1 MSNAGPMRGTGN
13 PADSD
18 PARNTDPAYRNDDPA
33 DRDDDRAYR
42 GDAPYDR
49 PADYTVA
56 PDRREVVRRE
66 KEAFGG
72 LKFGSS
78 FFGWLAASGTALLLT
93 ALVASAGAVLQLSGT
108 VDTTNT
114 SVDQV
119 RTIGFVGGI
128 VLLAVVF
135 IAYFAGGYV
144 AGRMARFNGARQGFG
159 VWLWALIFA
168 VVIAGLGI
176 LAGARFDVL
185 ARLNSFP
192 RLPVNE
198 GTLTTAGIM
207 VAVAMLVVSLVGAML
222 GGLAGMRYHRRV
234 DKAGLGA

>member
-1 MSNAGPMRGTGN
+1 MSNASGMRNTGN

-18 PARNTDPAYRNDDPA
+18 PARNTDPAYRNDNPA
-33 DRDDDRAYR
+33 YRDDDRAYR
-42 GDAPYDR
+42 GDAPSDR
-49 PADYTVA
+49 SDYTAA

-114 SVDQV
+114 NVDQV

-198 GTLTTAGIM
+198 GTLTTAGIL
-207 VAVAMLVVSLVGAML
+207 VAIGMLVVSLVAAVL

>member
-1 MSNAGPMRGTGN
+1 MSTGSMRSTDN
-13 PADSD
+13 PHDPDSD
-18 PARNTDPAYRNDDPA
+18 RSPDPAYRNDDPA
-33 DRDDDRAYR
+33 YR
-42 GDAPYDR
+42 TDAPYDR
-49 PADYTVA
+49 STVPDHAPGEYVVA

-72 LKFGSS
+72 LKFGSA

-93 ALVASAGAVLQLSGT
+93 ALVASAGAVLRLSGT
-108 VDTTNT
+108 VDTTSPN
-114 SVDQV
+114 VEQV

-128 VLLAVVF
+128 VLLAVIL

-168 VVIAGLGI
+168 VLIAALGM

-198 GTLTTAGIM
+198 GQLTSAGIIA
-207 VAVAMLVVSLVGAML
+207 AVGMLVVSLVGAVL

-234 DKAGLGA
+234 DKAGLGR

>member
-1 MSNAGPMRGTGN
+1 MS
-13 PADSD
+13 S
-18 PARNTDPAYRNDDPA
+18 
-33 DRDDDRAYR
+33 
-42 GDAPYDR
+42 YDR
-49 PADYTVA
+49 PTTVGPDQVSGEYSVA

-72 LKFGSS
+72 LKFGSA

-93 ALVASAGAVLQLSGT
+93 TLVASAGAVLQLSGT

-114 SVDQV
+114 NVDQV

-135 IAYFAGGYV
+135 VAYFAGGYV

-168 VVIAGLGI
+168 VVIAGLAFW
-176 LAGARFDVL
+176 LAPG
-185 ARLNSFP
+185 STYWP
-192 RLPVNE
+192 
-198 GTLTTAGIM
+198 G
-207 VAVAMLVVSLVGAML
+207 
-222 GGLAGMRYHRRV
+222 
-234 DKAGLGA
+234 

>member
-1 MSNAGPMRGTGN
+1 MTGISTEELRN
-13 PADSD
+13 EQRKQHEKYRQRPRCQYRLD
-18 PARNTDPAYRNDDPA
+18 PDAYRNDDPA
-33 DRDDDRAYR
+33 FQDVFDDRPTTVGPDQVSGEYS
-42 GDAPYDR
+42 
-49 PADYTVA
+49 VA

-72 LKFGSS
+72 LKFGSA

-93 ALVASAGAVLQLSGT
+93 TLVASAVASCSSAAPSTPRTPTSTRYGRSASSAASCCSPLSSSP
-108 VDTTNT
+108 T
-114 SVDQV
+114 SP
-119 RTIGFVGGI
+119 
-128 VLLAVVF
+128 
-135 IAYFAGGYV
+135 GGYV

-168 VVIAGLGI
+168 VVIAGFLF

-198 GTLTTAGIM
+198 GTLTTAGIL
-207 VAVAMLVVSLVGAML
+207 VAVGMLPARQ
-222 GGLAGMRYHRRV
+222 A
-234 DKAGLGA
+234 

>member
-1 MSNAGPMRGTGN
+1 MSNAGSMRSTGK

-18 PARNTDPAYRNDDPA
+18 PDRNPDAYRNDDPA
-33 DRDDDRAYR
+33 YRA
-42 GDAPYDR
+42 DAPYDR
-49 PADYTVA
+49 TAVGPDQVPAEYGVA

-93 ALVASAGAVLQLSGT
+93 TLVASAGAVLQLSGT

-207 VAVAMLVVSLVGAML
+207 VAVAMLVVSLVGAVI